1 MTGNSSS
8 EFNGSRAYSGRLES
22 RQPLRNLPTNFQV
35 HTTFNFKARKLS
47 SMILRDIAVLAE
59 DDPIKILFR
68 VLQPWPTT
76 FANVTQVHLE
86 AIAARRLQRNN
97 PTANKLTQSAR
108 NALFD
113 PGYGMTARDRFFQDL
128 ALISLE
134 CPFPPSA
141 ADLTA
146 MTIWDLGRIAKG
158 TSDSKYDIAMQRQY
172 AQIEELPSLQKPPRR
187 LPDETPNNRGCA
199 KERMIDNGDLG
210 VAKGFNMAPGVLHS
224 QQLTMPRNQLGPLLP
239 WRSET
244 TIHGHIAERIMID
257 RAACLIMD
265 LFYVYRKRCYH
276 DIFSHIEYRHG
287 LLYLYSLER
296 RTSAKNRDFPLRRF
310 PIDKV
315 PNGNDL
321 NACLVSQECINFCV
335 QMYDLVLIFLR
346 DLCPIMHEYHL
357 YVRNA
362 VRPTLYFDPASRPHN
377 NVLALHTVLRA
388 NSRSGR
394 SYCLDFTAAQ
404 FGWDDPCS
412 DWTAFATTRLR
423 SVSRVAP
430 FGTECAAARRQ
441 AREAGPA
448 RVTME
453 FFCEVAGRFT
463 DVVRGWF
470 QKEGWVVEELLALG
484 ERDFETVAGG
494 LLKNVEGEFGRV
506 MEEMERRRE
515 YCLVLRDGAVHI
527 EQKSL
532 GRRPTAKG
540 VGLYD

>member
-1 MTGNSSS
+1 
-8 EFNGSRAYSGRLES
+8 
-22 RQPLRNLPTNFQV
+22 
-35 HTTFNFKARKLS
+35 
-47 SMILRDIAVLAE
+47 MILRDIAVLAE

-158 TSDSKYDIAMQRQY
+158 TSDSKYDIGMQRQY

-187 LPDETPNNRGCA
+187 LPDETPNNRGRA

-210 VAKGFNMAPGVLHS
+210 VAKGFNMAPGVLH
-224 QQLTMPRNQLGPLLP
+224 N
-239 WRSET
+239 
-244 TIHGHIAERIMID
+244 
-257 RAACLIMD
+257 
-265 LFYVYRKRCYH
+265 
-276 DIFSHIEYRHG
+276 
-287 LLYLYSLER
+287 
-296 RTSAKNRDFPLRRF
+296 
-310 PIDKV
+310 
-315 PNGNDL
+315 
-321 NACLVSQECINFCV
+321 
-335 QMYDLVLIFLR
+335 
-346 DLCPIMHEYHL
+346 LCPIMHEYHL

-470 QKEGWVVEELLALG
+470 QKEGWAVEELLALG